1 MRFDPEAKAAALS
14 SPSDGTYIKVLAIDL
29 PHARRLAFGVVL
41 GQAVVSVTA
50 ALCAGGF
57 AGARA
62 GLSALLGGGIA
73 TAGSLAMAGLVF
85 GRGAGASAQRALDAL
100 YVGEAVKLAVVIVL
114 FVVVLKVTRVA
125 PMPMLATFAATY
137 LVYWIALIATLPASG
152 SGQRGA

>member
-1 MRFDPEAKAAALS
+1 MS
-14 SPSDGTYIKVLAIDL
+14 SPGVQPRAHDRGSLEPLERDLYKVLATDL
-29 PHARRLAFGVVL
+29 PQARRLAFGVVL

-114 FVVVLKVTRVA
+114 FVVVLKVMRVA

-137 LVYWIALIATLPASG
+137 LVYWIA
-152 SGQRGA
+152 